1 MAEIVKEASFKSTT
15 RTVNLLGR
23 DNVLDYRS
31 AILELVKNSYDAFSN
46 QVNIRIIG
54 KDVIINEKK
63 DKRATSIEII
73 DYGQG
78 MSLDKIINVFFTLGT
93 DDKTYTTSIKYQ
105 ESERVMNGSMGIGRL
120 SLGRLGSKSLVIT
133 SDGENAY
140 RFIINWDSFMTGESL
155 DTVKVNIEQL
165 SMDEFAS
172 EYTNRGLDNKKCTG
186 TILVASKLN
195 DEWLLSDKSQVG
207 TNYSLLKLTLN
218 KLKNP
223 LKLEKTGDFRIILDY
238 FGDKEEIEPSL
249 SDVSTDAEVSFA
261 FSHDSDMLVLDG
273 YFDEIDINQLPPDF
287 VNAKFDK
294 LKDYIQD
301 NNGRKRNRYHF
312 EREFKISEYVTD
324 NMPNN
329 PIGDFDGVL
338 YFTKKTGSNKY
349 PFLKKPAM
357 GTNTVDIEPG
367 ILLYRDGFRIRPY
380 GEIDTIGFDWL
391 GIENERAKNPAGV
404 ARSGYIMQANQL
416 SGYVNITKEKNGG
429 FEDQANREGLK
440 NSAEFEYLESIIFR
454 IVKDFSSIRSEII
467 ILYNDFLKEQA
478 NVQHF
483 SEEGKKTKKKLDSL
497 VNKHQGNL
505 KELYQD
511 PEYEALVSN
520 PQSLFEMYSLQD
532 TTAEENSSLVSE
544 SDTLRTMATQGIVMS
559 TFAHQI
565 KNDKKFFQQIPQNLI
580 DTGDYYSEHF
590 NSDFHEIEQ
599 PYNLYDFAKAVGRKT
614 TNILGF
620 LESSVNNP
628 IRDKKEKI
636 NLSSY
641 LFKIYSWWDN
651 SVKDNFYSYDYLVN
665 GKSSRESLHEQI
677 KNIYI
682 YASETQLDSIFLNLI
697 TNSYKNFKYP
707 NKIKHRIIN
716 IELEVVD
723 CDLIKITYEDNGNG
737 LNKNIKNS
745 DIIFEAYKS
754 YTKGGTGLGMTILAS
769 VISNLRG
776 DKELLSNP
784 GEPGFKIRMTLKG
797 GVE

>member
-1 MAEIVKEASFKSTT
+1 MAKIVKEVSFKSTT

-46 QVNIRIIG
+46 QVNIRIDGETIG
-54 KDVIINEKK
+54 KGK
-63 DKRATSIEII
+63 DKKATSIEII
-73 DYGQG
+73 DDGQG
-78 MSLDKIINVFFTLGT
+78 MSLDKIIDVFFTLGT
-93 DDKTYTTSIKYQ
+93 DDKTYITSIKNQ
-105 ESERVMNGSMGIGRL
+105 EFERVMNGSMGIGRL
-120 SLGRLGSKSLVIT
+120 SLGRLGNVSCVIT
-133 SDGENAY
+133 SDGREAY
-140 RFIINWDSFMTGESL
+140 RFSINWNSFITGESL
-155 DTVKVNIEQL
+155 DTVKINIEQL
-165 SMDEFAS
+165 SMDEFVS
-172 EYTNRGLDNKKCTG
+172 EYTNRGLENKKCTG
-186 TILVASKLN
+186 TILIASELK

-223 LKLEKTGDFRIILDY
+223 LKLEKSGEFVVILDY
-238 FGDKEEIEPSL
+238 FGEEEKIEPSL
-249 SDVSTDAEVSFA
+249 ADVSTDAEISFA

-273 YFDEIDINQLPPDF
+273 YFDEIDINQLPADF

-294 LKDYIQD
+294 LKNYIQD
-301 NNGRKRNRYHF
+301 NNGKKRSRYHF
-312 EREFKISEYVTD
+312 EREFKISEYISD
-324 NMPNN
+324 NIPNN

-338 YFTKKTGSNKY
+338 YFTKRTGSNKY
-349 PFLKKPAM
+349 LFFKKPAM
-357 GTNTVDIEPG
+357 RTNTVDIEPG

-391 GIENERAKNPAGV
+391 GIEKERTKNPAGV
-404 ARSGYIMQANQL
+404 GRSGYIMQANQL
-416 SGYVNITKEKNGG
+416 SGYVNITKEKNEW

-440 NSAEFEYLESIIFR
+440 NSGELEYLESVILRII
-454 IVKDFSSIRSEII
+454 KDFSSIRSEII
-467 ILYNDFLKEQA
+467 ILYNEFLKEKA
-478 NVQHF
+478 DVPHF
-483 SEEGKKTKKKLDSL
+483 SEEGKKTKKKLDNL
-497 VNKHQGNL
+497 VNKYQGNL
-505 KELYQD
+505 QELYKD
-511 PEYEALVSN
+511 PDYEALVSN

-532 TTAEENSSLVSE
+532 TTEEENSSLVSE

-665 GKSSRESLHEQI
+665 GKSSRESLPEQI

-707 NKIKHRIIN
+707 KKIKHRIIN

-737 LNKNIKNS
+737 LNKN
-745 DIIFEAYKS
+745 YK
-754 YTKGGTGLGMTILAS
+754 LQ
-769 VISNLRG
+769 
-776 DKELLSNP
+776 E
-784 GEPGFKIRMTLKG
+784 
-797 GVE
+797 